1 MAVSFLEEAPLFLD
15 ALQAS
20 PRPTL
25 VMGLFAGTGL
35 HAAEDVLGAVEALGD
50 PQVFAVDRLGGYADV
65 IEMIC
70 EGLCPPAG

>member
-1 MAVSFLEEAPLFLD
+1 
-15 ALQAS
+15 
-20 PRPTL
+20 
-25 VMGLFAGTGL
+25 MGLFAGTGL